1 MTSISD
7 RLAELGLRLPA
18 VKPPAANYVHNT
30 RSQELLLLSG
40 QIGSAGAATAGA
52 VGAGLSAESAVQE
65 AHVAALG
72 LLAAL
77 DAAVDGDAD
86 RIEQVL
92 RLGVFIAAIPTSPA
106 TARWPTVLRIC
117 WSPYLDAG
125 TAAFGA
131 MFAALLRPRP
141 LLHIE
146 WVRRGRCAVSV
157 EGCTFLS
164 ACAVTDE
171 TRPPSSDARIA
182 RSADRAPSD

>member
-30 RSQELLLLSG
+30 RSQELLLL
-40 QIGSAGAATAGA
+40 
-52 VGAGLSAESAVQE
+52 
-65 AHVAALG
+65 AALG

-131 MFAALLRPRP
+131 MFAALLRARP
-141 LLHIE
+141 LRHIE
-146 WVRRGRCAVSV
+146 WLRRGRCAVSV
-157 EGCTFLS
+157 EGCTLLS
-164 ACAVTDE
+164 ACA
-171 TRPPSSDARIA
+171 
-182 RSADRAPSD
+182 DRRNQAAMK

>member
-92 RLGVFIAAIPTSPA
+92 RLGVFIAADPDFTGHSQVA
-106 TARWPTVLRIC
+106 DGASNLLVAVL
-117 WSPYLDAG
+117 G
-125 TAAFGA
+125 
-131 MFAALLRPRP
+131 
-141 LLHIE
+141 E
-146 WVRRGRCAVSV
+146 RGRHARTAVGVASLPAGAAV
-157 EGCTFLS
+157 E
-164 ACAVTDE
+164 V
-171 TRPPSSDARIA
+171 DALVRL
-182 RSADRAPSD
+182 RHDRAGAA